1 MQRSCTTGNGKKKEI
16 SKLEKKIFKQNRKI
30 FKLANGNKMDKFN
43 FYNSVV
49 NEDINKLKTLYDE
62 LQDNYF
68 LERVSS
74 LNDDS
79 TLYDVLYLVASNYN
93 YLNLLMKKNNIDS
106 KNEYN
111 DLCEF
116 VFYPHI
122 NILSNILINDEIRR
136 FINFEFSNQYM
147 LFLRNCDGLNVSDK
161 SFKILKL
168 KDDKIT
174 LEEEL

>member
-1 MQRSCTTGNGKKKEI
+1 
-16 SKLEKKIFKQNRKI
+16 
-30 FKLANGNKMDKFN
+30 MDKFN

-93 YLNLLMKKNNIDS
+93 YLNLLMKKNNIES

-122 NILSNILINDEIRR
+122 NILSNILINDERDIATIIIDRYNLFGFDLNNDLLGKDNLDNIIANVNIIINSIYMNKLGINDSR
-136 FINFEFSNQYM
+136 IKFIKAAINMNLQ
-147 LFLRNCDGLNVSDK
+147 
-161 SFKILKL
+161 
-168 KDDKIT
+168 
-174 LEEEL
+174 